1 MADSEQNN
9 PITGNSQQKPRALPQ
24 QQSDAPDE
32 VAFVA
37 QLKRGDQQAW
47 TELVDKYNTLLYNH
61 LRHRLPTH
69 DAANDVLNETLL
81 ALVRAIPQFDHQVS
95 LTTFVFALAQR
106 AVADY
111 WRRLPQSELDL
122 YSTAISPG
130 LVDGLP
136 ELLQQALL
144 LRYHSGYS
152 IDEIAQILGRS
163 YKATES
169 LLQRARN
176 SLRTH
181 MAAGG
186 IPAVENA
193 PDLMRPAS
201 LCSVLPM
208 LSTQQQTCLDLQMPT
223 EAAIFQRSLRFLQRL
238 MSEQPASETT

>member
-9 PITGNSQQKPRALPQ
+9 PTTGGSQQKPRALPQ

-32 VAFVA
+32 AAFVA

-47 TELVDKYNTLLYNH
+47 TEFVDNYSPLLYNH
-61 LRHRLPTH
+61 LRPRLPTH
-69 DAANDVLNETLL
+69 DAADDVLNETLM
-81 ALVRAIPQFDHQVS
+81 ALVRAIRQFDHQVS

-111 WRRLPQSELDL
+111 WRRLPQAELDH
-122 YSTAISPG
+122 STAISPA

-136 ELLQQALL
+136 DLLQQALL
-144 LRYHSGYS
+144 LRYHNGYS
-152 IDEIAQILGRS
+152 IDEIAHILGRS
-163 YKATES
+163 NKATES

-176 SLRTH
+176 SLRIQ
-181 MAAGG
+181 MAAGA

-223 EAAIFQRSLRFLQRL
+223 EAAIFQRALRFLQRL